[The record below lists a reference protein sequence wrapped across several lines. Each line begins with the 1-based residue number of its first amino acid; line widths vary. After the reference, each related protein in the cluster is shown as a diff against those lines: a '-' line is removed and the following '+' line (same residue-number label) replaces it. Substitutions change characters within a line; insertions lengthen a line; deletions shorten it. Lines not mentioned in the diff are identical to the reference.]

1 MVGTLTNQIPASSAL
16 KMHKVC
22 KACKVRKAR
31 KAHMARKMH
40 KARKVVGK
48 ISGFYVNEAVQF
60 H

>member
-1 MVGTLTNQIPASSAL
+1 MTLTNQIPASSVRMA
-16 KMHKVC
+16 
-22 KACKVRKAR
+22 RKAR
-31 KAHMARKMH
+31 KVHKAR